1 MGRDCS
7 GGDGRTLRPIP
18 ALSDHGDRPNEEF
31 FRVKFVDPIK
41 ALIAAGYDYKV
52 DAVRG
57 IAGSRLGAG
66 AALPPLLLDDD
77 GL

>member
-1 MGRDCS
+1 VPLVHLHVMENR
-7 GGDGRTLRPIP
+7 RTAEQLTQFADVVQDAR
-18 ALSDHGDRPNEEF
+18 
-31 FRVKFVDPIK
+31 PIK